1 MTLAKPLKLIAYAL
15 AIIAAYAGGI
25 GFVFLFVAAPS
36 LIDIV
41 SACKVVSL
49 LALIYANRE
58 IPKNIELE
66 RHADIS
72 ILNLLIALTSV
83 LLMVLMVIKIVVD
96 DYALL
101 TLAPSGQAVLGW
113 FSANAY
119 WASTAPVFG
128 YFLLDL
134 YIAYAR
140 AGCPNDREV
149 AAEFV
154 MFRDLV
160 CAAPLALVL
169 LLTEFYSA
177 WSPLP
182 DARPAAELFFGG
194 ALAVILL
201 ASAIATK
208 ALNLAQSAR
217 RKTRDAAAAGEADAP
232 HRLIADAR

>member
-1 MTLAKPLKLIAYAL
+1 MPLTKPLKLIAYAL

-72 ILNLLIALTSV
+72 ALNLAIVLASV

-96 DYALL
+96 DYAML
-101 TLAPSGQAVLGW
+101 TLAPTGQAVLGW

-119 WASTAPVFG
+119 WASTLPVFG
-128 YFLLDL
+128 CFLLDL
-134 YIAYAR
+134 YIAYVR
-140 AGCPNDREV
+140 RGCPGDREI

-160 CAAPLALVL
+160 CAVPLALVL
-169 LLTEFYSA
+169 LLAEAYSG
-177 WSPLP
+177 WSPVEG
-182 DARPAAELFFGG
+182 ARAAAELFFGG

-201 ASAIATK
+201 ASAIATR
-208 ALNLAQSAR
+208 ALNLSQTAR
-217 RKTRDAAAAGEADAP
+217 RTAREAERIAIGAP
-232 HRLIADAR
+232 PRLLAEAR

>member
-1 MTLAKPLKLIAYAL
+1 MTLNRPLTLIAYAL

-25 GFVFLFVAAPS
+25 GFVFVFVAAPS

-49 LALIYANRE
+49 VALIYANRE
-58 IPKNIELE
+58 IPKNIELD

-72 ILNLLIALTSV
+72 ALNLLIVLGSV
-83 LLMVLMVIKIVVD
+83 LLMVLMVVKIVVD
-96 DYALL
+96 DYAVL
-101 TLAPSGQAVLGW
+101 TLAPTGQAVLGW

-119 WASTAPVFG
+119 WASTLPVFG
-128 YFLLDL
+128 CFLLDL

-140 AGCPNDREV
+140 RGSPGDSEI

-154 MFRDLV
+154 LYRDLV
-160 CAAPLALVL
+160 CAVPLALVL
-169 LLTEFYSA
+169 LLAEFYSG
-177 WSPLP
+177 WSPVEG
-182 DARPAAELFFGG
+182 ARAAAELFFGG

-208 ALNLAQSAR
+208 ALNLSQTAR
-217 RKTRDAAAAGEADAP
+217 RAAQTMGGAAPRLVAAG
-232 HRLIADAR
+232 R